1 MAEFDIFNLG
11 VEDVETH
18 QPQKSGSATEI
29 YKPTADDGKDGTYK
43 AMIRFVPNPSNPR
56 KSLIQKYVHWL
67 TDSSGDGKLVDSPSS
82 IGEKC
87 PIADVFW
94 KLRKSDSAVDRKA
107 SEKLKRREQ
116 YYALIKIVKD
126 PQNPE
131 LEGTYK
137 IFKFGYKI
145 KEKIDAELKPDF
157 GEPTQVFDLFEGK
170 NFELIINRQGEFN
183 NYDKSKF
190 SSTRSSIAID
200 GKPAERSKDSM
211 TVIKAELD
219 AAPSLDTYDYKVWD
233 EETRNFVNNVL
244 RMYLNPGDSIAEI
257 TGSGKKESK
266 AAPAK
271 SKVAEAAGEATS
283 NDEDFGFGVDESPA
297 AKNNV
302 NSEDDLDAFLNDL
315 DI

>member
-1 MAEFDIFNLG
+1 MSDSFDIFNLG

-18 QPQKSGSATEI
+18 QAPTSTASNEV

-43 AMIRFVPNPSNPR
+43 ALVRFVPNPENPR
-56 KSLIQKYVHWL
+56 NSLIQKYVHWM
-67 TDSSGDGKLVDSPSS
+67 TNSSGDGKLVDSPST

-107 SEKLKRREQ
+107 SEKLKRRQQ
-116 YYALIKIVKD
+116 YYALIKIIKD
-126 PQNPE
+126 PQNPD

-137 IFKFGYKI
+137 VFKFGYKI

-170 NFELIINRQGEFN
+170 NFELIITRQGDFN

-190 SSTRSSIAID
+190 SASKSAIIMGD
-200 GKPAERSKDSM
+200 APAERNKETM
-211 TVIKAELD
+211 TAIKAELD
-219 AAPSLDTYDYKVWD
+219 TAPSLKGYDYQAWD
-233 EETRNFVNNVL
+233 EETRTFVNDVL
-244 RMYLNPGDSIAEI
+244 RMYLNPGDSITEMTSSAP
-257 TGSGKKESK
+257 KKSI
-266 AAPAK
+266 K
-271 SKVAEAAGEATS
+271 SASTVAEMEAPVQTKTESTS
-283 NDEDFGFGVDESPA
+283 SVSAD
-297 AKNNV
+297 
-302 NSEDDLDAFLNDL
+302 DDLDSFLNDL